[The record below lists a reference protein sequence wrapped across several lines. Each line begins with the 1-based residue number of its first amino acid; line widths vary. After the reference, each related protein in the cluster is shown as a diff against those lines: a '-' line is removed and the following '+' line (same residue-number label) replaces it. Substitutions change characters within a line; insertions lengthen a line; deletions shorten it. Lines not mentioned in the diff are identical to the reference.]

1 MASQRCRGL
10 ESNLLG
16 AFVVQKGN
24 FPFIWGNKA
33 LLNDITSDQKVLFSV
48 FMLHCRNC
56 TARFIKTSITGLSF
70 SLFSISSCIIGTLKE
85 VQTAESEPI

>member
-1 MASQRCRGL
+1 MQRIR
-10 ESNLLG
+10 
-16 AFVVQKGN
+16 VQSTGGFCCAKRQ
-24 FPFIWGNKA
+24 FSLHLGNKA